1 MINNWRMICTHSL
14 ATCEPTASCFT
25 MIAPQRLKRSPPSK
39 PNELV
44 KAPAADFRFIG
55 EVGGQDN
62 HGIAVNHHSAP
73 SRRERRSSIHRSS
86 ARQIYKRCQKV
97 EAMKLRY
104 LYLVLALIGLI
115 LPYSQF
121 LPWIMDHH
129 GLNISLFVHD
139 MFANQISAF
148 FTIDVIVS
156 AIVL

>member
-1 MINNWRMICTHSL
+1 
-14 ATCEPTASCFT
+14 
-25 MIAPQRLKRSPPSK
+25 
-39 PNELV
+39 
-44 KAPAADFRFIG
+44 
-55 EVGGQDN
+55 
-62 HGIAVNHHSAP
+62 
-73 SRRERRSSIHRSS
+73 
-86 ARQIYKRCQKV
+86 
-97 EAMKLRY
+97 MKLRY

-156 AIVL
+156 AIVLIVFILDEGQRLGMRTLWLPVIATLLVGVSLGLPLFLYLRQIQLDQSPI